1 MKIAPLLKNSNLKG
15 EKNTVRERCQKIKI
29 KMSREFN
36 APNCLK
42 YFLFRYMLNNYLAHY
57 NIKRSSLEG
66 DRLQIFNPFMTTGFY
81 MITASVM
88 KYLRLF
94 RD

>member
-1 MKIAPLLKNSNLKG
+1 
-15 EKNTVRERCQKIKI
+15 
-29 KMSREFN
+29 MSGEFN

-66 DRLQIFNPFMTTGFY
+66 DRLQ
-81 MITASVM
+81 
-88 KYLRLF
+88 KRLKSRWVTKETVARKKSRKTREISLAVINIRELF
-94 RD
+94 LP